1 MEYTSLTP
9 EQFAALEGLDDW
21 RFVLGAIHAN
31 FRAGSFG
38 AAVALATTIAA
49 AADELVHHPDIDV
62 RYPDRVH
69 VALTTHATGGL
80 TTLDAALAR
89 VISAAAA
96 AAGATAEPLAAQ
108 AVEIAIDTLDAD
120 RIRPFWAAIL
130 GYPDT
135 GGSLVDPLR
144 LGPPV
149 WFQDMDE
156 ARTQRQ
162 RFHIDIS
169 VAHDIAEQ
177 RRSCARR
184 WRHAG
189 QRQLRPQLVGAGGR
203 RRQRSLRVHLAGPL
217 TAVVRCRGEN
227 RRRR

>member
-96 AAGATAEPLAAQ
+96 AASATAEPLAAQ

-177 RRSCARR
+177 RVAAA
-184 WRHAG
+184 HA
-189 QRQLRPQLVGAGGR
+189 AGGTLVNDNFA
-203 RRQRSLRVHLAGPL
+203 RSWWVLADADGNEACVC
-217 TAVVRCRGEN
+217 TWQDR
-227 RRRR
+227 

>member
-135 GGSLVDPLR
+135 GGSLVDPLVYCR
-144 LGPPV
+144 ITSRSG
-149 WFQDMDE
+149 
-156 ARTQRQ
+156 
-162 RFHIDIS
+162 
-169 VAHDIAEQ
+169 
-177 RRSCARR
+177 SCAGCSHRS
-184 WRHAG
+184 
-189 QRQLRPQLVGAGGR
+189 LVGTPANPGSTAAIGSIGG
-203 RRQRSLRVHLAGPL
+203 SSGP
-217 TAVVRCRGEN
+217 AA
-227 RRRR
+227 